1 MSDHLPEQMAGIA
14 VFACVV
20 EARSFTGAA
29 RMLGTSKS
37 AVSKQIARL
46 ETLLDVQ
53 LLRRTTRSLSPT
65 AAGQTLYDRTAEAIA
80 LCRSAGGEVA
90 SLLRRP
96 MGLLRVTAPMTLGR
110 LVVAPALPAF
120 LEAYP
125 EMRVQLVLL
134 DRSVDLAEEG
144 FDIAIRTTRELPA
157 GAVARPLGSTAYL
170 LCAAPGYLARVAA
183 PASPEDLAA
192 LNCLRYG
199 EGETHQL
206 WRFDAGNGS
215 DNDGPRGV
223 RVNGNLLVNSS
234 ESLRDAVR
242 QGLGVALLPDF
253 VVDEDLRRGTIVRLL
268 PGWTVRPP
276 FGPTISAVWLPDRH
290 LPPKMR
296 VFVDFMVER
305 LSRAGS

>member
-90 SLLRRP
+90 SLLQRP

-125 EMRVQLVLL
+125 ELRVQLVLL

-170 LCAAPGYLARVAA
+170 LCAAPGYLGRVAA
-183 PASPEDLAA
+183 PASPEDLAT

-206 WRFDAGNGS
+206 WRFDGA
-215 DNDGPRGV
+215 DGPRDVRAV
-223 RVNGNLLVNSS
+223 RVSGNLLVNSS

-253 VVDEDLRRGTIVRLL
+253 VVDEDLRQGRIVRLL
-268 PGWTVRPP
+268 PDWTVRPP

-305 LSRAGS
+305 LSR

>member
-1 MSDHLPEQMAGIA
+1 MSTSPPLARRRFVQGLAAGGALAALGGWRAALASPAPANELRGTEFHLEIGETP
-14 VFACVV
+14 VN
-20 EARSFTGAA
+20 FTGAA

-65 AAGQTLYDRTAEAIA
+65 AAGQTLYDRTAEAIS

-90 SLLRRP
+90 SLLQRP

-170 LCAAPGYLARVAA
+170 LL
-183 PASPEDLAA
+183 
-192 LNCLRYG
+192 
-199 EGETHQL
+199 
-206 WRFDAGNGS
+206 
-215 DNDGPRGV
+215 
-223 RVNGNLLVNSS
+223 
-234 ESLRDAVR
+234 SL
-242 QGLGVALLPDF
+242 
-253 VVDEDLRRGTIVRLL
+253 IH
-268 PGWTVRPP
+268 
-276 FGPTISAVWLPDRH
+276 I
-290 LPPKMR
+290 
-296 VFVDFMVER
+296 
-305 LSRAGS
+305 

>member
-65 AAGQTLYDRTAEAIA
+65 SAGQTLYDRTAEAIA

-110 LVVAPALPAF
+110 LVVAPALPTF

-134 DRSVDLAEEG
+134 DRAVDLAEEG

-157 GAVARPLGSTAYL
+157 GAVARPLGNTSYL

-206 WRFDAGNGS
+206 WRFDGA
-215 DNDGPRGV
+215 DGKRSV

-253 VVDEDLRRGTIVRLL
+253 VVDDDLRQGSIVRVL
-268 PGWTVRPP
+268 PAWTVRPP
-276 FGPTISAVWLPDRH
+276 FGSSVSAVWLPDRH

-305 LSRAGS
+305 LSRASA